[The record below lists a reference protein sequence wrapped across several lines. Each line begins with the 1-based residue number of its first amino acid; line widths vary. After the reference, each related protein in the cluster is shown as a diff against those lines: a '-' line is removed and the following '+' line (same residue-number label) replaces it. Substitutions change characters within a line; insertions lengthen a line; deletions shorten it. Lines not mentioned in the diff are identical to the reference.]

1 MCWFW
6 NLKQLHA
13 QNQGS
18 DSFFELESSFL
29 SYTWLMTACLKMC
42 GNRSCCYLSLMVQSQ
57 RYDMKGSCEW
67 HEDGL
72 HNCYVL
78 KYASVMITARGVGVM
93 RYLRLKMSNSSYKTT
108 SWIEK
113 GKWVA
118 VFFWSFSY
126 EEGHMK
132 VFPIAAVRCV
142 SWELI
147 FYGFVFEEVYLMQTD
162 NCMCAFTIATADP
175 IEHGVA
181 DFSVQNCQ
189 KSKIVKDEKEAT
201 YLAKSTSKAS

>member
-29 SYTWLMTACLKMC
+29 SYTRLMIACLKMR
-42 GNRSCCYLSLMVQSQ
+42 GNRSCCYLSLMVQLQ

-93 RYLRLKMSNSSYKTT
+93 RYLRLKMSNSASFTFVGFCENREVERGNA
-108 SWIEK
+108 IGHNPEK
-113 GKWVA
+113 GWKLQIHFYA
-118 VFFWSFSY
+118 SFLWKGQAQFYFHLFSSPY
-126 EEGHMK
+126 LFIIHKTKGA
-132 VFPIAAVRCV
+132 FL
-142 SWELI
+142 WEI
-147 FYGFVFEEVYLMQTD
+147 PFHE
-162 NCMCAFTIATADP
+162 
-175 IEHGVA
+175 
-181 DFSVQNCQ
+181 
-189 KSKIVKDEKEAT
+189 KINGI
-201 YLAKSTSKAS
+201 LAKKAEYCFWF